1 MGTPGGAERPGR
13 ALSRPRFLAMVLLQ
27 LLVFGGLF
35 FGVAELAARY
45 LGGFRP
51 LTSADTLFEG
61 HPRWGWRHQLN
72 AKDTFVKLGFQ
83 TPIEINSK
91 GLRERELPY
100 EKPPG
105 VFRVLVIGDSNVAG
119 FEVAPDETFVRVTE
133 SILRQRGYDVEF
145 INAGHRGW
153 GTDQSLLFLKD
164 EGMKYR
170 PDLVLYFWS
179 DNDLDDNMTIH
190 RPYRK
195 YGKGYFAVDEAGALE
210 LRGVP
215 VPPFPYT
222 QGSRV
227 SDDGEVKTV
236 EIPRFLQASLWVRD
250 RLITRSAF
258 ATFLVYLV
266 AKVPN
271 LEMVVLGASTFGDF
285 QAMQGKVPEVDEQGR
300 VFRVTAEVV
309 REMQRVAQEGGAP
322 LLLIGIPG
330 IWPTAIRTVVG
341 LPEVHEYERYR
352 ERIPSPEAVRTRFD
366 PHWNALGNRLYAEQ
380 LAGMLIEGG
389 YLPQVPAGGRTAAA
403 GGS

>member
-1 MGTPGGAERPGR
+1 MSTPGAAGRPGQT
-13 ALSRPRFLAMVLLQ
+13 LSRPRFLAMLLLQ
-27 LLVFGGLF
+27 MLVFGGIF

-45 LGGFRP
+45 IGGFRP

-72 AKDTFVKLGFQ
+72 AHETFVKLGFQ
-83 TPIEINSK
+83 TPIRINSK
-91 GLRERELPY
+91 GLRERELSY
-100 EKPPG
+100 DKAPG

-119 FEVAPDETFVRVTE
+119 FEVEEDETFVRVTE
-133 SILRQRGYDVEF
+133 SILRERGYDVEF

-153 GTDQSLLFLKD
+153 GTDQSLLFLED

-195 YGKGYFAVDEAGALE
+195 YGKAYFAVAPSGGLE
-210 LRGVP
+210 LQGVP
-215 VPPFPYT
+215 VPSFPYT

-227 SDDGEVKTV
+227 RDDGEVKTV
-236 EIPRFLQASLWVRD
+236 DVPRFLQASLWVRD
-250 RLITRSAF
+250 QLITRSAF

-285 QAMQGKVPEVDEQGR
+285 RALDGQMPQIDKNSHL
-300 VFRVTAEVV
+300 FRLTTGLV
-309 REMQRVAQEGGAP
+309 REMQRVAAQGGARVQ
-322 LLLIGIPG
+322 LIGIPG
-330 IWPTAIRTVVG
+330 IWPAAVRDELG
-341 LPEVHEYERYR
+341 MADLHEYERYR
-352 ERIPSPEAVRTRFD
+352 EHIPSPEAVRTRFD

-380 LAGMLIEGG
+380 LADSLIEHGF
-389 YLPQVPAGGRTAAA
+389 LPRIAQERSTAAA
-403 GGS
+403 GGH